1 MKSEEQI
8 KIALFGVLEGA
19 YHLGAMPRH
28 MYVGMTLAI
37 ATLAWVLDA
46 EVKALE
52 NNDSEEAKESEKLAA
67 DWIAALDRQMDI
79 GATKPES

>member
-1 MKSEEQI
+1 
-8 KIALFGVLEGA
+8 
-19 YHLGAMPRH
+19 
-28 MYVGMTLAI
+28 MTLAI